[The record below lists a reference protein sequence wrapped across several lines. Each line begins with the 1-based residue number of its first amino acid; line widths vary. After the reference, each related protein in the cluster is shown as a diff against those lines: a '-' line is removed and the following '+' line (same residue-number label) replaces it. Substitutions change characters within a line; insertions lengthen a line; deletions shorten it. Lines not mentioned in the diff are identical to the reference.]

1 MADRRGR
8 DERRDDDDTKVT
20 VAEVRT
26 AIGFVVQSVERLEES
41 IGKLERT
48 VREDFATTGEL
59 ELVKVS
65 VQQLR
70 EELNRRLNE
79 MLAEIGRR
87 SSTTPL
93 ELRIIR
99 WTLYVGVPM
108 GLLAL
113 AKLGWDLFGSAVKRG
128 MGGTP

>member
-70 EELNRRLNE
+70 EDLNRRLND

-113 AKLGWDLFGSAVKRG
+113 VKFMWDLFGAAVKRG
-128 MGGTP
+128 MSGTP

>member
-1 MADRRGR
+1 MAERRGR
-8 DERRDDDDTKVT
+8 DDRRDDDDTKVT

-48 VREDFATTGEL
+48 VREDFSTTGEL

-70 EELNRRLNE
+70 EELSRRLKE
-79 MLAEIGRR
+79 MEAEIGKR
-87 SSTTPL
+87 SGTPPT

-108 GLLAL
+108 GLMALLKLAWDV
-113 AKLGWDLFGSAVKRG
+113 LGVAIKRG
-128 MGGTP
+128 VGGAP